1 MRLIS
6 IFDKRIPP
14 FLILF
19 GLSLDMG
26 GDLGLRIYFLAFAF
40 LFYLLNYSFLLPRPW
55 LYLFAILCV
64 YPSILLLGSAVGE
77 NDFDIAVS
85 QYSGT
90 IFGFILFIL
99 LYQYRRVDLIWIYFC
114 AILITATLVIVLAVG
129 LLFGIDALAGI
140 VMRMSETTGGYFGLR
155 SLDSKSFFAN
165 IYFKST
171 LFFPSG
177 FILAI
182 YYRRPLSALVFLL
195 ACIFSFSKVGVALC
209 LIGMIAVVFVDRG
222 IRRSGFALALGFLI
236 PIAILYSPIA
246 IDIERVFVGESETG
260 IIRQLHMASVL
271 ALWQDNLFGFLFGFG
286 LGHQFYSLGA
296 GGIVSNIEI
305 DHVNT
310 VRKYGMIWFLF
321 PLSLLLILVRMLIN
335 RVGDKLLGRYL
346 TAVLVITFFAAG
358 TNPVLI
364 SPLFFALI
372 GVIYATASR
381 RFDYV

>member
-6 IFDKRIPP
+6 ISDRRIPP
-14 FLILF
+14 FLILL

-26 GDLGLRIYFLAFAF
+26 GDLGLRIYFLAGAF
-40 LFYLLNYSFLLPRPW
+40 LFYLFNNSFLLPRPW
-55 LYLFAILCV
+55 LYLFAVLCV
-64 YPSILLLGSAVGE
+64 YPSILLLGSLIGE
-77 NDFDIAVS
+77 NDFDIAAS

-90 IFGFILFIL
+90 LFGFMLVLF
-99 LYQYRRVDLIWIYFC
+99 LYQYRRINLILIYFH
-114 AILITATLVIVLAVG
+114 AILIAAALTIILAVG
-129 LLFGIDALAGI
+129 LLLGVDALTSI

-155 SLDSKSFFAN
+155 SFDSESFYAN

-177 FILAI
+177 FVLAI
-182 YYRRPLSALVFLL
+182 FYRKPLSALVFLL

-209 LIGMIAVVFVDRG
+209 LVGMIAIVFVDKD
-222 IRRSGFALALGFLI
+222 IRKSGFALTLGLLI
-236 PIAILYSPIA
+236 PLAVLYSPVA
-246 IDIERVFVGESETG
+246 IDVERVFVGESETG

-271 ALWQDNLFGFLFGFG
+271 ALWQDNPFNFLFGFG

-296 GGIVSNIEI
+296 VGIVSNIEI

-310 VRKYGMIWFLF
+310 IRKYGLIWFVF
-321 PLSLLLILVRMLIN
+321 SFLLLLYLVRMVITKIGN
-335 RVGDKLLGRYL
+335 KLLGRYL
-346 TAVLVITFFAAG
+346 ILALVITFFAAG

-372 GVIYATASR
+372 GVIFATVYR

>member
-6 IFDKRIPP
+6 ISDRRIPP

-26 GDLGLRIYFLAFAF
+26 GDFGLRIYFLAGAF
-40 LFYLLNYSFLLPRPW
+40 LFYLLNISFLLPRSW
-55 LYLFAILCV
+55 LYLFAVLCA
-64 YPSILLLGSAVGE
+64 YPSILLLGSLIGK

-90 IFGFILFIL
+90 IFGFMVILF
-99 LYQYRRVDLIWIYFC
+99 LYQYRRVNLILIYFY
-114 AILITATLVIVLAVG
+114 AILITAALTNILAVG
-129 LLFGIDALAGI
+129 LLLGVDAITSI
-140 VMRMSETTGGYFGLR
+140 VMRMSETTGGFFGLR
-155 SLDSKSFFAN
+155 SFDGESLYAN

-177 FILAI
+177 FLLAI
-182 YYRRPLSALVFLL
+182 FYRKPLSALVFLL
-195 ACIFSFSKVGVALC
+195 ACIFSLSKVGVAMC
-209 LIGMIAVVFVDRG
+209 LVGMIAIAFVDKD
-222 IRRSGFALALGFLI
+222 IRKSRFALALALLI
-236 PIAILYSPIA
+236 PLAAIYSPVA
-246 IDIERVFVGESETG
+246 TDVERVFVGDSETL
-260 IIRQLHMASVL
+260 IIRQLHMTSVL
-271 ALWQDNLFGFLFGFG
+271 ALWQDNLFNFLFGFG

-310 VRKYGMIWFLF
+310 IRKYGLIWFVF
-321 PLSLLLILVRMLIN
+321 SFLLLLYLVRMLIN
-335 RVGDKLLGRYL
+335 KVGNKLLSRYL
-346 TAVLVITFFAAG
+346 ILALVITFFAAG

-364 SPLFFALI
+364 SPLFFAFI
-372 GVIYATASR
+372 GVIFATVYR